1 MDESC
6 IYWREVVHRRRQGC
20 EDGGKP
26 QGAAEYL
33 VPFHV
38 FLHVFD
44 GPHPAPGEA
53 RGERA
58 ETCGRWGVRPMLSRW
73 KKTVLEKILRV
84 GQIRDYVCKIIN
96 KKKKIVRARTLKYL
110 SVKAFLKRLTESRA
124 FRDLN

>member
-73 KKTVLEKILRV
+73 KKTVRFC
-84 GQIRDYVCKIIN
+84 GS
-96 KKKKIVRARTLKYL
+96 ARYGTKCARL
-110 SVKAFLKRLTESRA
+110 STKRRS
-124 FRDLN
+124 